1 MRQMTSEAINRVAIL
16 QREMSAHGIGVCVI
30 GPSENLRYVLGYD
43 AMAVERLTALVVSP
57 TGAAMI
63 LPDFDAAEFAAVDG
77 RPPVTTWSDRHG
89 PAKAVEEAFALVGSV
104 DGPALVDDELP
115 FAFFAHLRERIAGQ
129 PEPASAILSDLRSRK
144 SPDELERIARAG
156 ELVSRGI
163 DLAQRIAEPGKT
175 EKALKRRIEELM
187 WDGGA
192 DSVDFVLVQAGANA
206 ASGHHNADDTVLRS
220 GEPVLVDIAVR
231 LDGYFADITQQ
242 VFLGEVPDGYREHYE
257 LVRLAQEA
265 GVQAAVVGATAHD
278 VDAAASRAIVD
289 AGLGEFTGPRTGH
302 GIGVGV
308 HEAPSVIHGNHTE
321 LAAGMVIT
329 VEPGVYFPG
338 RYGIRIEDTVAITED
353 GPQRLT
359 RGARELAA
367 RAV

>member
-1 MRQMTSEAINRVAIL
+1 MRGMTSEAIDRVAIL
-16 QREMSAHGIGVCVI
+16 QREMSARGVGVCVI

-63 LPDFDAAEFAAVDG
+63 LPDFDAAEFASVDG
-77 RPPVTTWSDRHG
+77 RPPVATWSDRSG
-89 PAKAVEEAFALVGSV
+89 PAGAVEEAFAHVGPV
-104 DGPALVDDELP
+104 EGVTLVDDELP
-115 FAFFAHLRERIAGQ
+115 FAFFAHLRDRLAARPESLTTILSALRAHKSPEELARIA
-129 PEPASAILSDLRSRK
+129 LT
-144 SPDELERIARAG
+144 G

-163 DLAQRIAEPGKT
+163 DLALDIAEPGMT

-192 DSVDFVLVQAGANA
+192 DSVDFVLVQAGAHA
-206 ASGHHNADDTVLRS
+206 ASGHHQADDTVLRA

-231 LDGYFADITQQ
+231 RDGYFADITQQ
-242 VFLGEVPDGYREHYE
+242 VFLGDVPDDYREHYE
-257 LVRLAQEA
+257 LVRRAQES

-278 VDAAASRAIVD
+278 VDGAASRAILD
-289 AGLGEFTGPRTGH
+289 AGLGDFTGPRTGH

-308 HEAPSVIHGNHTE
+308 HEAPSVIEGNHTE

-329 VEPGVYFPG
+329 VEPGVYLPG
-338 RYGIRIEDTVAITED
+338 RHGIRIEDTVAITD
-353 GPQRLT
+353 AGPQRLT
-359 RGARELAA
+359 RGARELVS
-367 RAV
+367 RAG